1 MHNSDGEPV
10 LTARHQCLWVVDN
23 AASVIRPAALVG
35 AVATLVAGLS
45 DDKVGDKR
53 RSI

>member
-1 MHNSDGEPV
+1 MHNSDGETV
-10 LTARHQCLWVVDN
+10 LTDGHQCLWVVDN
-23 AASVIRPAALVG
+23 ATSVIRPAALVG

>member
-1 MHNSDGEPV
+1 M
-10 LTARHQCLWVVDN
+10 LTSLHQCLWVVDN
-23 AASVIRPAALVG
+23 ATSEIRPAALVG

>member
-1 MHNSDGEPV
+1 MLANE
-10 LTARHQCLWVVDN
+10 HQCLWVVDDS
-23 AASVIRPAALVG
+23 SVIRPAALVG

>member
-1 MHNSDGEPV
+1 MHNSDGETV
-10 LTARHQCLWVVDN
+10 LTDGHQCLWVVDDS
-23 AASVIRPAALVG
+23 SVIRPAALVG

-45 DDKVGDKR
+45 DDKAGDKR